1 MFGINKKSFI
11 YRLNIQLSIF
21 VTMVIIISI
30 SSFSYYISKNQSQ
43 EISKQLRHEALVIAD
58 HLSVSNAAYVVTK
71 NYTAIEQIL
80 MKTGKFKN
88 IKIIQIS
95 NKNGKIISN
104 IKKNEM
110 GDIYPL
116 FDVSSIEVPAGKDI
130 LIQYS
135 GNNMVV
141 FQPIMLGDVI
151 GWVKLLY
158 SLSNVDDAERNIWKN
173 NTISGILLIL
183 ILEVSFLI
191 LLRKPLSSIK
201 RYTKFADDLDGLK
214 GDKVNVDDSSTE
226 MLMLGDAL
234 NRTSYNLKE
243 QHNELNVALDNMEL
257 IAAIV
262 ENSSDIIV
270 SINKN
275 FKIEYMN
282 SAARNKI
289 EELFGDCSDDNVK
302 NIFPVQMQDVID
314 KCVFKKR
321 NVEGLE
327 SIVNESSF
335 VWKFTLFESQE
346 VIHCHAVDITE
357 KKKIEKILKDSERLY
372 STLFNSAN
380 DAIFLIKDEIIIECN
395 ESAMKMLGCDSSGIL
410 MRSYKQFFL
419 DEMRVRKNR
428 VATISSYM
436 DDAIKGISSA
446 FEWKCICCNKNLFH
460 VDVNFNVTA
469 IDEKQFVLAIVRD
482 ITIRK
487 KTEKRLIYQANYDR
501 LTNLPNRN
509 LVLDRLRQSMKL
521 ALRVSSHVAVLFAD
535 VDRFKKI
542 NDSMGH
548 GAGDILI
555 KEVANRLQSCVR
567 DGDTVARFGGD
578 EFLIILNDVQ
588 DISDSELIAKKALE
602 AIAEKFVIHGQDFY
616 LSLSIG
622 ISGFPDNGL
631 EAIDLIKNADIA
643 MYKAKDAGKN
653 RFQFYTSDFDNQAKQ
668 KVQMEAEL
676 RHALERSELYLTFQP
691 QINLKTKKISGAE
704 ALIRWQSNI
713 LGFVTPD
720 EFIPLAEETG
730 LIVSIGEWVLRS
742 ACEAAIKWQSLFSD
756 ELRVAVNVSPRQF
769 MEANFSQ
776 IVQTVLTETGLNPTK
791 LELEITENLLA
802 ENAQQIVAIIS
813 ELKDMGVS
821 IALDDFGTGYSSLSY
836 LKKFS
841 FDILKIDR
849 SFVMDITNND
859 EDASLC
865 RAIAAL
871 AQALNMEVIGEG
883 VETQEQLELLDT
895 IGVDLIQGYYYSK
908 PLEEDAFQ
916 KYVKE
921 FRVETLSI

>member
-921 FRVETLSI
+921 FRV

>member
-21 VTMVIIISI
+21 VTMVIIIAI

-104 IKKNEM
+104 IQKNET

-116 FDVSSIEVPAGKDI
+116 FDVSSIEVPTGKDI

-151 GWVKLLY
+151 GWVKLFY
-158 SLSNVDDAERNIWKN
+158 SLSNVDDAEKNIWKN
-173 NTISGILLIL
+173 NTISGVLLIL
-183 ILEVSFLI
+183 ILEISFLI

-921 FRVETLSI
+921 FRV